1 MTDSNEIEALKASI
15 RGARRTADQLADLAG
30 RVEALDSRADVP
42 EPELE
47 TLRSVTLA
55 NAVAAQAVRGLVET
69 MLKRRG
75 KIVQET
81 IGGSSGGDE

>member
-47 TLRSVTLA
+47 TLRTVTLA
-55 NAVAAQAVRGLVET
+55 HAVAAQAVRGLVET